1 MDSRNLF
8 RGPSSRCALLV
19 LLVLAVPSSLA
30 QRITGDILGVVYD
43 SAGAVI
49 PVAAVKLHSLDTGRE
64 LTTETS
70 QVDGSYSFAN
80 LPPGRYELSAESPGF
95 KTQIITDVG
104 LSIDQRAR
112 VNFTLDLGE
121 ITTTVE
127 VNAGGTV
134 LLQTETTELADVV
147 DNRRIVD
154 LPLKGRSYV
163 QLGATT
169 AGVIGGNELISN
181 SENWTGRE
189 NISLWIAGQREV
201 QTSFLVDGIETRNDR
216 FGNAGFNPN
225 IDMIQ
230 EFKLTKNA
238 GGIEFGN
245 DSAAVVHVVTKS
257 GTNDIHGTAYE
268 FLRNDKLSARNFFDV
283 GTQKPPLRFND
294 FGGSIGGPVLKNKLF
309 YFGSFEG
316 VRERRSATQKG
327 LFPSQTQLSGNLG
340 DESSGTGFLPTNSAF
355 CMDNPSSSKC
365 VDVIDPFNDRRPFP
379 NNVIPGSRIS
389 QFSSTY
395 RQFFPETNDLSQ
407 VPQFNRILALSRIDD
422 SEQFSA
428 RVDHNV
434 SGSDTVFYRYIWTD
448 ERQIRPSMVFLGGVE
463 KPQSAQNFALGWT
476 HIFGPNVVNTFHGGY
491 NRSINAHQ
499 PEGSGTGRTDYAREV
514 FGLQNTSTCPCDF
527 GLPRANLSGFS
538 TVGSQGLNIGSN
550 QQLFQFTDTVNYVK
564 GRHTIRFGGE
574 FRRMRYYQLTNSP
587 GKPNLTYSGQF
598 SGTSL
603 GDFLLGIPVSAS
615 QSLGDSTQNIR
626 VSYLSTYFS
635 DSYKLRSN
643 LTLNFGLRWE
653 YKTPPIEINDRQ
665 AVFDFQQRK
674 ILLAGVDIKR
684 EIFDRDFKNFG
695 PQAGF
700 AYTFGPQGNTVIRA
714 GAGVYWVQQETN
726 EYQFLVLTPP
736 FTRASSHVSTGVE
749 PTLSDG
755 RLFPPVEIGGPG
767 GNAFPFTR
775 DRNERR
781 PYSPQWNFTLQH
793 QFMEDWSVEA
803 SYIGN
808 ASVRYGTYGQV
819 NAAREDPT
827 GTIPFDQR
835 VPIPGFSGILLATSN
850 GHGHY
855 HAGQFSLTRRFS
867 QGLSLLANY
876 TYARSIDDSSS
887 ELNFTY
893 RPEEGRKDMRGPSDF
908 DINHR
913 LVVSYLYE
921 VPVGKERRFL
931 DQGGVADSVLGGWQ
945 VSGISTF
952 MTGPPATVHLPGNWA
967 LRGPIAFTRPDCV
980 GNPNQSSIRSRVR
993 ENGLQ
998 YFDPTGFR
1006 LPPRFVLGNCGR
1018 NVLRSAGINNFDM
1031 AVHKQFELS
1040 EQMSLQARFEFFNIW
1055 NHAQWMPFAGGGHVV
1070 YGEPGFGNPTF
1081 GRVTRARSGR
1091 DIQFGLKLLF

>member
-1 MDSRNLF
+1 MAYRWSGSFCVYL
-8 RGPSSRCALLV
+8 CV
-19 LLVLAVPSSLA
+19 LLALVMLSAPSGFA
-30 QRITGDILGVVYD
+30 QRITSDILGVVYD
-43 SAGAVI
+43 SGGAVI
-49 PVAAVKLHSLDTGRE
+49 PGATVKLRSLGTGRE

-70 QVDGSYSFAN
+70 SVDGSYSFAN
-80 LPPGRYELSAESPGF
+80 LPPGRYELTTENTGF
-95 KTQIITDVG
+95 KTQVITDVN

-112 VNFTLDLGE
+112 VNFTLELGE

-127 VNAGGTV
+127 VSAGGAV
-134 LLQTETTELADVV
+134 LLQTETSELADVV
-147 DNRRIVD
+147 DNRRIID

-181 SENWTGRE
+181 SENWTGRK
-189 NISLWIAGQREV
+189 NISLWIAGQREI

-216 FGNAGFNPN
+216 FGSAGFNPN

-238 GGIEFGN
+238 GGSEFGN
-245 DSAAVVHVVTKS
+245 DSAAVVHVSTKA
-257 GTNDIHGTAYE
+257 GTNGIHGTAYE
-268 FLRNDKLSARNFFDV
+268 FFRNDKLTARNFFDV
-283 GTQKPPLRFND
+283 GDQRPPLRFND
-294 FGGSIGGPVLKNKLF
+294 FGGSIGGPIVKNKLF
-309 YFGSFEG
+309 YFGSVEI
-316 VRERRSATQKG
+316 VRQRRSATQKG
-327 LFPSQTQLSGNLG
+327 LFPSQAQLSGNLA
-340 DESSGTGFLPTNSAF
+340 DNSSGTGVSTE
-355 CMDNPSSSKC
+355 
-365 VDVIDPFNDRRPFP
+365 VVDPFDNNQPFP
-379 NNVIPGSRIS
+379 NNVIPAGRIS
-389 QFSSTY
+389 RFSSTY
-395 RQFFPETNDLSQ
+395 QEFFPVTNDLSQ
-407 VPQFNRILALSRIDD
+407 APQFNRILALSRLDD

-428 RVDHNV
+428 RIDHNV
-434 SGSDTVFYRYIWTD
+434 SDSDTVFYRYIWTD
-448 ERQIRPSMVFLGGVE
+448 ETQLRPSLVFLGGVD

-476 HIFGPNVVNTFHGGY
+476 HILGPSVVNTFHGGY

-499 PEGSGTGRTDYAREV
+499 PEGTGGIDYAKEV
-514 FGLQNTSTCPCDF
+514 FGLRNTSTCPCDF
-527 GLPRANLSGFS
+527 GLPRAAISGFS
-538 TVGSQGLNIGSN
+538 SVGSSGLNIGSN
-550 QQLFQFTDTVNYVK
+550 QQLFQFTDTVNIVR

-574 FRRMRYYQLTNSP
+574 FRRMRYFQVTNSP
-587 GKPNLTYSGQF
+587 GKPSLVYSGRY
-598 SGTSL
+598 SGAAL
-603 GDFLLGIPVSAS
+603 GDFLLGIPVTAT
-615 QSLGDSTQNIR
+615 QSIGDSTQNIR
-626 VSYLSTYFS
+626 VSYVSTYFS
-635 DSYKLRSN
+635 DSFKVRPN

-653 YKTPPIEINDRQ
+653 YKTPPTEINDRQ
-665 AVFDFQQRK
+665 AVFDFQQQK

-695 PQAGF
+695 PQVGF
-700 AYTFGPQGNTVIRA
+700 AYTFGPRGNTVFRG

-736 FTRASSHVSTGVE
+736 FTRASSHTSTGAV
-749 PTLSDG
+749 PTLSDET
-755 RLFPPVEIGGPG
+755 LFPAVEIGGPG

-803 SYIGN
+803 SYVGN

-827 GTIPFDQR
+827 GLLPFAER
-835 VPIPGFSGILLATSN
+835 VPYPGFAGILLATSN

-855 HAGQFSLTRRFS
+855 HAGQFSLTKRFS

-913 LVVSYLYE
+913 VVVSYLYE
-921 VPVGKERRFL
+921 IPLGKGRPFL
-931 DQGGVADSVLGGWQ
+931 NQGGVANAVLGGWA

-952 MTGPPATVHLPGNWA
+952 MSGPPAQVHLPGNWA
-967 LRGPIAFTRPDCV
+967 VRGPILFTRPDCV
-980 GNPNQSSIRSRVR
+980 SNPNQSSIRSNVR
-993 ENGLQ
+993 NNGLQ
-998 YFDPTGFR
+998 YFNPRGFQ
-1006 LPPRFVLGNCGR
+1006 LPPPFLLGNCGR
-1018 NVLRSAGINNFDM
+1018 NTLRSAGINNFDM
-1031 AVHKQFELS
+1031 AFHKQFELT
-1040 EQMSLQARFEFFNIW
+1040 ERVSLQARFEFFNIF
-1055 NHAQWMPFAGGGHVV
+1055 NHAQWMPFAGGSHIG

-1081 GRVTRARSGR
+1081 GLVTRARDGR
-1091 DIQFGLKLLF
+1091 DIQFGLKLIF